1 MLAAAIYKRMPTK
14 PNIPAATFKEGI
26 TPVVKES
33 LREMM
38 DRAKPMMVPRRQPER
53 GESWRC

>member
-1 MLAAAIYKRMPTK
+1 MPTK
-14 PNIPAATFKEGI
+14 PNIPTATFKEGI